1 MPQPLSDKVIVH
13 DRIALML
20 LPTLILA
27 SASPRR
33 RELLALS
40 GWQFTVTSVDLD
52 EQPLPGEGPDRYVL
66 RLAGSKASE
75 AAKTLPSD
83 AIILAADTTVADG
96 ATILGKPASAEEA
109 VSMLKALR
117 NRTHTVYTA
126 LALRAPG
133 IASTLLELCASSVPM
148 RDYSDEEI
156 LDYVNSGDPLDKAG
170 AYAIQHHGF
179 TPVINFSGCYASV
192 MGLPLCHFARL
203 MQKAGC
209 PADAEIPKRCQQHLG
224 YDCTIYR
231 AVWRGDNVG

>member
-66 RLAGSKASE
+66 RLAGCKASE

-133 IASTLLELCASSVPM
+133 SPLPCWNCVLHLFRCAITQM
-148 RDYSDEEI
+148 KKY
-156 LDYVNSGDPLDKAG
+156 L
-170 AYAIQHHGF
+170 
-179 TPVINFSGCYASV
+179 T
-192 MGLPLCHFARL
+192 
-203 MQKAGC
+203 
-209 PADAEIPKRCQQHLG
+209 
-224 YDCTIYR
+224 T
-231 AVWRGDNVG
+231 